1 MALDQVPNHFQTMR
15 IRIMANIG
23 ACFIKL
29 NQFEDAVTSYEVSSQ
44 ANLTWGFT
52 IPGFNRFIKHIMNE
66 HADFKPGF
74 NLILCYYAL
83 NDTERMRKSF
93 LKLLNV
99 SSGVDEEK
107 YNSISDNKSE
117 QSLREI
123 IQNDPLRQVE
133 RQRKAL
139 AEKTIVN
146 AAKIIAP
153 KIEDSF
159 AAGFD
164 WCVNQVKQSQ
174 YIELANDLEIHKALT
189 HLKER
194 DFESAIQILKNFEKK
209 DSNVKSQAANNLAFI
224 YFLQQKYPE
233 SSAYASKALSA
244 DKYNP
249 AALVN
254 KGNCVALS
262 GDWQSAGE
270 YYNEALKV
278 DAECTEALF
287 NLGLASKK
295 MNKFD
300 NALEAFH
307 KLQQIQRKN
316 PQVMFQIA
324 DIYRLI
330 EDSGASVDWLKHA
343 LSISQTDP
351 SLLQELGNLHD
362 NEGDKSAA
370 FQYHYDAY
378 KGIYSYICF
387 PYKLRYIYWSLFH

>member
-1 MALDQVPNHFQTMR
+1 
-15 IRIMANIG
+15 
-23 ACFIKL
+23 
-29 NQFEDAVTSYEVSSQ
+29 
-44 ANLTWGFT
+44 
-52 IPGFNRFIKHIMNE
+52 MNE

-107 YNSISDNKSE
+107 YNTISDNKSE

-133 RQRKAL
+133 RQRKSL